1 MVDQNTFINTY
12 IDIVVNSLT
21 DQIKSNLQL
30 QTQVKVNELVVADK
44 DQIISSIAANKDQ
57 IISSTVAEKDQIISS
72 TVAEK
77 DQIISSL
84 TTQLNENK
92 VAENWKVK
100 YEASETN
107 YASVLAKLSHM
118 DTLLAQIVDMKKIIL
133 EKDKEIEELKSPKK
147 VINTKITKTKEEP
160 LSIVKEEKTEKKTDD
175 F

>member
-12 IDIVVNSLT
+12 IDIIVNSLT
-21 DQIKSNLQL
+21 EQIKANLQL

-44 DQIISSIAANKDQ
+44 DRIISSIAAD
-57 IISSTVAEKDQIISS
+57 
-72 TVAEK
+72 K

-84 TTQLNENK
+84 TAQLNENK

-107 YASVLAKLSHM
+107 YASILAKLSHM
-118 DTLLAQIVDMKKIIL
+118 DTLLSQVGDMKKIIL

-147 VINTKITKTKEEP
+147 VINTKITKTKEQS
-160 LSIVKEEKTEKKTDD
+160 LSIVNEEKTEKKIDD